1 MDLWRKIGVT
11 IIFGIVAIIGGGLF
25 WVLSEDWAVVFTY
38 LSMVG
43 FFLLA
48 FLFNPEQMV
57 NEVAVEEEAGEE
69 PVDHPLLEPG
79 VVPVELGR
87 VGADGEAHHQAGQKG
102 EEDRVDPVSDA
113 ADRRHPALWAEARAK
128 DDLGAF
134 VDDEA
139 ATAPSLSSWFPWRG

>member
-69 PVDHPLLEPG
+69 
-79 VVPVELGR
+79 
-87 VGADGEAHHQAGQKG
+87 
-102 EEDRVDPVSDA
+102 
-113 ADRRHPALWAEARAK
+113 
-128 DDLGAF
+128 
-134 VDDEA
+134 
-139 ATAPSLSSWFPWRG
+139 SSSQ